1 MRNPHLTAPG
11 GGPVDWTSPGWTSPG
26 WDWQAVGGVRRGGE
40 GGCGRTRVR
49 RCAGAPSAR
58 GAVGGGP
65 FLPVQPPTPV
75 PRPSSIHPL
84 SPLLSSPARPAPRAS
99 PGSRTWRPQP
109 VTQHTEKKKRDREIV
124 RLNRLRGGA
133 PTSLMFCVHT
143 VQTRALHSPYTR
155 LSSPLSS
162 LRHYLPGYA
171 RKRVR
176 RAPSPPPGHEPEE
189 VGG

>member
-11 GGPVDWTSPGWTSPG
+11 GGPVDWTSPG

-109 VTQHTEKKKRDREIV
+109 VTQHTEKKEEGPRDCPSEPTERRCTDLSYVLCAHGADTSTTFTIHAA
-124 RLNRLRGGA
+124 LITSFLSPPLPAWLR
-133 PTSLMFCVHT
+133 P
-143 VQTRALHSPYTR
+143 QTRPPRPKSPTR
-155 LSSPLSS
+155 P
-162 LRHYLPGYA
+162 
-171 RKRVR
+171 
-176 RAPSPPPGHEPEE
+176 
-189 VGG
+189 